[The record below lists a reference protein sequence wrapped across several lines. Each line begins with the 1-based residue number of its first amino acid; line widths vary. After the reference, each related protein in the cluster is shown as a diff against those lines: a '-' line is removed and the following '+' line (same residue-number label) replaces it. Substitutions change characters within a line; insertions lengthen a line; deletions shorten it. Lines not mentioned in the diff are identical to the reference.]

1 MTLSLLALL
10 FTAASVFF
18 LVVVVTGVLNKA
30 YEQYQEQYVARHI
43 NDLSDMFFF
52 VGPEQ
57 LAVLTLAITAMGASV
72 GLLFFGPVMTLVLTG
87 VGLCTPSLLVRFY
100 RHRRVRL
107 IERQLV
113 DALSAMAGA
122 MRAGMN
128 LYQGMEEV
136 ASTSQPPLSQELSL
150 TVREMR
156 LGMPTD
162 EAMDNLAE
170 RVGSDDLSLVVTS
183 VNTGRALGAN
193 MAEMFDTI
201 SDTIRKRFRMEGR
214 IRSLTSQGKLQG
226 VVMGGMP
233 IVVWVGFDWVRP
245 DLTRPMMEHWFGVLI
260 VLLVIIMELLGAF
273 FIRRVIAI
281 KV

>member
-1 MTLSLLALL
+1 
-10 FTAASVFF
+10 
-18 LVVVVTGVLNKA
+18 
-30 YEQYQEQYVARHI
+30 
-43 NDLSDMFFF
+43 
-52 VGPEQ
+52 
-57 LAVLTLAITAMGASV
+57 LAVLTLAITAMGASL
-72 GLLFFGPVMTLVLTG
+72 GLLFFGPVLTIVLTG
-87 VGLCTPSLLVRFY
+87 LGLFSPSLLVTFY

-122 MRAGMN
+122 MRAGMT

-156 LGMPTD
+156 LGTPTE
-162 EAMDNLAE
+162 EAMENLAG
-170 RVGSDDLSLVVTS
+170 RVDSDDLRLVVTS
-183 VNTGRALGAN
+183 VNTARTLGAN

-201 SDTIRKRFRMEGR
+201 SDTIRDRFRMEGR
-214 IRSLTSQGKLQG
+214 IRSLTAQGKLQG
-226 VVMGGMP
+226 IVMGGMP
-233 IVVWVGFDWVRP
+233 IIVWIGFDLVRP
-245 DLTRPMMEHWFGVLI
+245 DLTRPMMDHWFGVLI
-260 VLLVIIMELLGAF
+260 VALVVVMEILGAF